1 MKIVFIGG
9 AHIDRTGKL
18 AGQAVPATSNP
29 GRIAVGAGGAG
40 LNTARVA
47 QMLGADCTITGP
59 VGDDDDSAI
68 LHNAVAAA
76 DIKNALVSVSGEK
89 TGTYLSI
96 VDGTGSLVSAVADL
110 SLNDQ
115 LTADWLKD
123 NAGAAL
129 GGADMWYVT
138 TNLARGCISQLLKSP
153 QARVAATTVSPAK
166 AIRLRGV
173 LDKLEVL
180 FTNVDEAQSL
190 LRVEEENPRELAH
203 LLALQGVQKGVVSNA
218 DKPLCCWA
226 NNAFHE
232 LVPSATPITGTVI
245 GAGDALAGT
254 VLAGISQSM
263 DFTAAVASG
272 MIAAQLTLQ
281 SNDPVVEHLNW
292 PDLKDKKP

>member
-29 GRIAVGAGGAG
+29 GRIVVGAGGAG

-47 QMLGADCTITGP
+47 QMLGADCAITGP
-59 VGDDDDSAI
+59 VGDDEDSVI
-68 LHNAVAAA
+68 LRDAVTGAGIE
-76 DIKNALVSVSGEK
+76 DALVSVSGQK

-96 VDGTGSLVSAVADL
+96 VDGSGALVSAVADL

-115 LTADWLKD
+115 LTADWLEDK
-123 NAGAAL
+123 AGAVI
-129 GGADMWYVT
+129 GGADMWFVT
-138 TNLARGCISQLLKSP
+138 TNLARGCISQLLQSP

-173 LDKLEVL
+173 LDKLDVL
-180 FTNVDEAQSL
+180 FTNVAEAQSL
-190 LRVEEENPRELAH
+190 LRVEEESPRELAH
-203 LLALQGVQKGVVSNA
+203 LLARRGVQKGVVSNA

-226 NNAFHE
+226 DEVFHE
-232 LVPSATPITGTVI
+232 LVPSAAPITGTVI

-254 VLAGISQSM
+254 VLAGMSKGM
-263 DFTAAVASG
+263 DFTAAVACG
-272 MIAAQLTLQ
+272 MVAAGLTLQ
-281 SNDPVVEHLNW
+281 SDGPVVDHLDW
-292 PDLKDKKP
+292 SELKDEKQ